1 MQKDNV
7 IILENVN
14 GVDGPLAIEDVTSNM
29 TCETFWM

>member
-14 GVDGPLAIEDVTSNM
+14 GVDEPLAIEDVTSNM
-29 TCETFWM
+29 TWLAFWV

>member
-29 TCETFWM
+29 TRVAFWM

>member
-14 GVDGPLAIEDVTSNM
+14 GVDGPLAIEDVISNM
-29 TCETFWM
+29 IWVAFWV